1 MFHTTPND
9 PDERIIITEGSSTRI
24 AKRKHIR
31 YKLLLLAL
39 STVTKRVV
47 NDGNRQT
54 FFKIA
59 WCLGEAGEVD
69 ACQAIMK
76 EAEKKPEPTGWYM
89 GYHF

>member
-1 MFHTTPND
+1 MFPSTPSN

-39 STVTKRVV
+39 SSITKRLV
-47 NDGNRQT
+47 NDTNRTT
-54 FFKIA
+54 FHRIA

-69 ACQAIMK
+69 ACEAIMK